1 MTHLVLR
8 TLVLVAL
15 IAGASIPD
23 AAGASERE
31 RGYISNV
38 PDGVREGDRAAGP
51 SSAGAAA
58 APGEETPIVAACPA
72 PCTAT
77 GFEALSNVDD
87 TTPPDPTGAAGDN
100 HVVAA
105 VNTSFAVYSRA
116 GATEVAPT
124 YLLEL
129 FPGAPANEFIYD
141 PKVVYD
147 PYDDTY
153 VLVFLGDQRPYKNR
167 SWIQIVTIPDATAA
181 DTDTWC
187 ARRINGDQKKD
198 GKKVYAD
205 YTGLGY
211 DQDRVYISTNQYPFG
226 FGYEGA
232 QILAIRKLKLYDC
245 NQTLTK
251 RVFAKRATLA
261 PDGSSVDSIAPA
273 TVVGT
278 APTDFYLF
286 SEQHSCNN
294 TTCRGSK
301 LVLWRIRQTAGGLR
315 LANAYV
321 PVGRFKIPPWGTQEG
336 GDGTNPSTFWDPGD
350 LRLTNT
356 FFDSDTGMA
365 YTAHAVEKN
374 IGISDGYR
382 ESTARWYEVQTAP
395 SLEASALSR
404 SGYVGL
410 SGLDMGWPAVATDS
424 LGNVFM
430 TVSGAGYLAGE
441 YLSAWS
447 AVIPPGPPSTTAP
460 ERLSFEGDARYYHG
474 SGVQR
479 WGDYNAINRD
489 PIDGTR
495 VWSFNASARKT
506 VGTITRNFVEVV
518 HQLYN

>member
-1 MTHLVLR
+1 M
-8 TLVLVAL
+8 
-15 IAGASIPD
+15 
-23 AAGASERE
+23 
-31 RGYISNV
+31 
-38 PDGVREGDRAAGP
+38 
-51 SSAGAAA
+51 
-58 APGEETPIVAACPA
+58 
-72 PCTAT
+72 
-77 GFEALSNVDD
+77 
-87 TTPPDPTGAAGDN
+87 
-100 HVVAA
+100 VAA

-124 YLLEL
+124 YLLDL
-129 FPGAPANEFIYD
+129 FPAAPVNEFVYD

-181 DTDTWC
+181 DTNTWC
-187 ARRINGDQKKD
+187 ARRINGDQVNDK
-198 GKKVYAD
+198 KKVFAD
-205 YTGLGY
+205 YPGLGY

-232 QILAIRKLKLYDC
+232 QILAIPKSSLYDC
-245 NQTLTK
+245 DQPFAR
-251 RVFAKRATLA
+251 RVFAKKKTLT
-261 PDGSSVDSIAPA
+261 PDGSWADSVQPA
-273 TVVGT
+273 TVVGAT
-278 APTDFYLF
+278 ASDFYLL
-286 SEQHSCNN
+286 SEQHSCNKS
-294 TTCRGSK
+294 TCRGST
-301 LVLWRIRQTAGGLR
+301 LVLWRIRETVAGLE
-315 LANAYV
+315 LHNAYV
-321 PVGRFKIPPWGTQEG
+321 TVGRFEIPPWGTQEG
-336 GDGTNPSTFWDPGD
+336 GNWTKPRTWWDPGD

-356 FFDSDTGMA
+356 FFDSDTGLA
-365 YTAHAVEKN
+365 YTAHAVEKDIN
-374 IGISDGYR
+374 ISDGYN

-395 SLEASALSR
+395 SLGASTLSR

-430 TVSGAGYLAGE
+430 TVSGAGYFADE

-460 ERLSFEGDARYYHG
+460 ERLSFEGDARYYYG
-474 SGVQR
+474 GFGVQR

-489 PIDGTR
+489 PTDGTR

-518 HQLYN
+518 HQLFN